1 MQQGVPKGIINNY
14 GLARTQIMSG
24 KRVFLGIDKSRRKY
38 FGEMVLNAET
48 GKYVPAIIIAEKK

>member
-1 MQQGVPKGIINNY
+1 MPKGIINNY